1 MGMLGLTWA
10 GLGRH
15 EFWLNKGRGA
25 NESGFFVFQ
34 STPER
39 MDDSDNLL
47 FENTEN
53 DNDFG
58 ELEFADC

>member
-1 MGMLGLTWA
+1 MN
-10 GLGRH
+10 
-15 EFWLNKGRGA
+15 FWLNKGRGA